1 MAGIT
6 FQPIG
11 VIHTPFKTATGMPVQ
26 SVAAKGVVGSIE
38 LDPTYQAGLKD
49 IADFSHLILLYHLH
63 LVDEYKLEV
72 IPFLDDQ
79 PHGVFA
85 TRSPK
90 RPNAIGLSIVKLL
103 NVAGNTLQIEEIDVI
118 DGTPLLDIK
127 PYVPEF
133 DVRTTNQIGWFRRR
147 VADVYTVRAGE
158 RNTAS
163 PAKSGS

>member
-1 MAGIT
+1 MDKIT
-6 FQPIG
+6 YQPIG
-11 VIHTPFKTATGMPVQ
+11 VIHTPFKAVNGMPIQ
-26 SVAAKGVVGSIE
+26 AVAAKGVIGSIE
-38 LDPTYQAGLKD
+38 LAPAYQAGLKD
-49 IADFSHLILLYHLH
+49 IIGFSHLILLYHLH
-63 LVDEYKLEV
+63 LVYDYKLEV

-103 NVAGNTLQIEEIDVI
+103 GVEANTLQIEEIDVI

-133 DVRTTNQIGWFRRR
+133 DVRTTEQIGWFAAR
-147 VADVYTVRAGE
+147 VANVYTVRAGE
-158 RNTAS
+158 RKLIS
-163 PAKSGS
+163 PLKGSV